1 METLINGL
9 HHVTMLASDTQRNV
23 DFYTGVLGLRLVK
36 KTINFDA
43 PDVYHLYYGNEI
55 GSPGTILTFF
65 PYGNLPRGRKGVGQ
79 LTYTAFSASISSLS
93 FWMDRLHEQ
102 SIPYAGPYKRFSET
116 YLRFEDHDGT
126 GIELVFTDEDQRP
139 GWDNGRIP
147 VEFAIR
153 GFHTVTLN
161 EQNPDRTIK
170 LLTENLQHT
179 LIGEEEG
186 RFRFRAGPR
195 LARDGDP
202 GNFVDVLH
210 SPNDARALQGAGSVH
225 HVAFSTD
232 SDETQLV
239 IQQQLA
245 ESGYH
250 VTPVQDRT
258 YFHSIYF
265 REPGGILFEVATNPP
280 GFAVDEPVSELGQ
293 SLKLP
298 PQYEPRRANLVEA
311 LPHIVVK

>member
-9 HHVTMLASDTQRNV
+9 HHVTTLAGDVQRNV
-23 DFYTGVLGLRLVK
+23 DYYTTILGLRLVK
-36 KTINFDA
+36 RTVNFDA
-43 PDVYHLYYGNEI
+43 PDVYHLYYGDET

-65 PYGNLPRGRKGVGQ
+65 PYGTISRGRKGIGQ
-79 LTYTAFSASISSLS
+79 LTYTAFSAPTASLS
-93 FWMDRLHEQ
+93 FWMDRLHQ
-102 SIPYAGPYKRFSET
+102 YAIPHAGPYKRFTET
-116 YLRFEDHDGT
+116 YLRFEDFDGM
-126 GIELVFTDEDQRP
+126 GIELVFTDNDSRP

-147 VEFAIR
+147 VDFSIR

-170 LLTENLQHT
+170 LLTETMQHQ
-179 LIGEEEG
+179 LVGEEEG
-186 RFRFRAGPR
+186 RFRFQAGK
-195 LARDGDP
+195 GGP
-202 GNFVDVLH
+202 GNYVDVLR
-210 SPNDARALQGAGSVH
+210 SPTDGRPLQGAGSVH

-232 SDETQLV
+232 SDQTQLL

-245 ESGYH
+245 ELGYH
-250 VTPVQDRT
+250 VTPVQDRN

-280 GFAVDEPVSELGQ
+280 GFTVDEPLSELGT

-298 PQYEPRRANLVEA
+298 PQYEIRRASLVEA
-311 LPHIVVK
+311 LPNFIVGR

>member
-9 HHVTMLASDTQRNV
+9 HHVTTLAGDTQQNV
-23 DFYTGVLGLRLVK
+23 DYYTDILGLRLVK
-36 KTINFDA
+36 KTVNFDA
-43 PDVYHLYYGNEI
+43 PDVYHLYYGNET

-79 LTYTAFSASISSLS
+79 LTYTAFSAPVASLS
-93 FWMDRLHEQ
+93 FWMDRLHERH
-102 SIPYAGPYKRFSET
+102 IPYAGPYKRFSET
-116 YLRFEDHDGT
+116 YVRFEDFDGM
-126 GIELVFTDEDQRP
+126 GIELVFTDDQRS

-147 VEFAIR
+147 AEYAVR

-161 EQNPDRTIK
+161 ELNPDRTIK
-170 LLTENLQHT
+170 LLTETMQHT
-179 LIGEEEG
+179 LVGEEEG
-186 RFRFRAGPR
+186 RFRFTAGK
-195 LARDGDP
+195 GGS

-210 SPNDARALQGAGSVH
+210 SPKDVHALQGAGSVH

-232 SDETQLV
+232 SDETQLI
-239 IQQQLA
+239 IQEQLA

-250 VTPVQDRT
+250 VTPVQDRN
-258 YFHSIYF
+258 YFNSIYF

-280 GFAVDEPVSELGQ
+280 GFTIDEPLAELGT

-298 PQYEPRRANLVEA
+298 SQYEPRRAKIEA
-311 LPHIVVK
+311 GLPTIVVK

>member
-1 METLINGL
+1 MKTLINGL
-9 HHVTMLASDTQRNV
+9 HHVTTLAGDTQRNV
-23 DFYTGVLGLRLVK
+23 DYYTSILGLRLVK
-36 KTINFDA
+36 RTINFDA

-79 LTYTAFSASISSLS
+79 LTYTAFSASIASVS
-93 FWMDRLHEQ
+93 FWMDRLHT
-102 SIPYAGPYKRFSET
+102 SNIPYAGPYKRFSET
-116 YLRFEDHDGT
+116 YLRFEDFDGM
-126 GIELVFTDEDQRP
+126 GIELVFTDDDQRP

-161 EQNPDRTIK
+161 ELNPDRTIK
-170 LLTENLQHT
+170 LLTETMQHI
-179 LIGEEEG
+179 LVGEEEG
-186 RFRFRAGPR
+186 RFRFEAGPR
-195 LARDGDP
+195 LAGKGGS
-202 GNFVDVLH
+202 GNYVDILH
-210 SPNDARALQGAGSVH
+210 SPKDVHALQGAGSVH

-232 SDETQLV
+232 SDETQLI

-245 ESGYH
+245 ESGYSI
-250 VTPVQDRT
+250 TPVQDRN

-280 GFAVDEPVSELGQ
+280 GFAIDEPVSELGQ
-293 SLKLP
+293 TLKLP
-298 PQYEPRRANLVEA
+298 PQYETRRASLVKA
-311 LPHIVVK
+311 LPQITVK